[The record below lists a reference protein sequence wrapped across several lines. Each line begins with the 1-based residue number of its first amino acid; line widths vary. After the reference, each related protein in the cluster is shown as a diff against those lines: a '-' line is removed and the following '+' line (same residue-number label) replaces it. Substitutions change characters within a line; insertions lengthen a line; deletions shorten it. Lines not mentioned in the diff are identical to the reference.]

1 MQYAKLAKRSV
12 GSAGAIFNESDLNMV
27 QQEKE
32 SAHKRDQ
39 LIMLNQ
45 KVKQF
50 EQKVARDEM
59 LVRNNAGGGAATEG
73 NAGVAN
79 NAAILDAQTQ
89 VND

>member
-1 MQYAKLAKRSV
+1 MQYAKLAKRNV
-12 GSAGAIFNESDLNMV
+12 GSAGAIFNESDLNLV

-45 KVKQF
+45 KLKQF
-50 EQKVARDEM
+50 EEKVARDEM
-59 LVRNNAGGGAATEG
+59 LMRNNAGGGATTDG

>member
-1 MQYAKLAKRSV
+1 MQYAKLAKRNV
-12 GSAGAIFNESDLNMV
+12 GSAGVIFNESDLNMV

-59 LVRNNAGGGAATEG
+59 LMRNNAGGGAATES
-73 NAGVAN
+73 NAGVAS